1 MNDSVFEDIELLNV
15 DQDINTEIYEINTK
29 DWITKSNTIIE
40 SQYKLTL
47 QEQRILLITAS
58 KVQPSDEDLKPY
70 KFRVSDLI
78 SKIGASKNSSMYSYI
93 REVVTGLHRKTL
105 SYKKG
110 SKTIVANWLVTS
122 IYEDSEGT
130 VILKFNPE
138 LKGFFLHL
146 KEKFTTYQL
155 ENVIQLNSVYS
166 IRVYELLKQYE
177 TLKKRTFTIEEFRDK
192 VGIEPT
198 KYKQYGHLKDKVI
211 HVAQKELAEKTDIE
225 FTFEEV
231 KKARKVCGLVF
242 YIKSKSTDNK
252 KQKPKQ
258 LDFTEEIE
266 REEVKARLRSLDV
279 NEKIL
284 DYIMENYSQEH
295 ILRNIEYVES
305 KKNTLDSIG
314 GYTYNAIKLDYASS
328 VSNKG
333 KRKRVIR
340 TEQVPEY
347 IKDAIEQK
355 EEDSDTKLQKYLE
368 NEANFEDTL
377 KRVYEIKSKYSVDNA
392 VKDVTHL
399 IEKDYKQRVELG
411 LKPRFLK
418 DFKDKII
425 KDIFRTVKK
434 TF

>member
-1 MNDSVFEDIELLNV
+1 MNNSVFGDIELLNV

-177 TLKKRTFTIEEFRDK
+177 NLKKRTFTIEEFRDK
-192 VGIEPT
+192 VGIEAT

-258 LDFTEEIE
+258 LDFTDEME
-266 REEVKARLRSLDV
+266 REEIKDKLRNLEV
-279 NEKIL
+279 NEGRL
-284 DYIMENYSQEH
+284 DYILDNFSKEH
-295 ILRNIEYVES
+295 IIRNIQYVES
-305 KKNTLDSIG
+305 KKDTLDSIG

-328 VSNKG
+328 AASTKG
-333 KRKRVIR
+333 KGKRVIR

-347 IKDAIEQK
+347 IKNAK
-355 EEDSDTKLQKYLE
+355 EDEGDSDTKLQKYLE
-368 NEANFEDTL
+368 SEADFEETL
-377 KRVYEIKSKYSVDNA
+377 TRVYELKSKYSVDNA
-392 VKDVTHL
+392 VKDVTSL
-399 IEKDYKQRVELG
+399 IEKDYKQRVEFG
-411 LKPRFLK
+411 LKPRYLK
-418 DFKDKII
+418 DFKNKSI
-425 KDIFRTVKK
+425 KDIYRTVRSNS
-434 TF
+434 